1 MKSNFVICTMIGIL
15 MIAVCCFASGKALA
29 DTPQDVALSYDPG
42 TQTLTVNITHKSTFT
57 GLHYVKQVEIRK
69 NNQPVSRNEYKSQTG
84 KTTFSYSY
92 NVPANENDLLEVTAA
107 CNIQGQKTA
116 TLKVESKKN

>member
-1 MKSNFVICTMIGIL
+1 MIGIL
-15 MIAVCCFASGKALA
+15 TIAVCCFASGKALA
-29 DTPQDVALSYDPG
+29 DPPQDIALSYDPG

-57 GLHYVKQVEIRK
+57 GFHYVKQVEIRK
-69 NNQPVSRNEYKSQTG
+69 SNQPVSRNEYKSQTG